1 MSDLE
6 LLWALASIIII
17 DIVLGGDNAI
27 VIAMASRKLPGP
39 QRNRAIVFGAAG
51 AILVRGML
59 AAFAVYLL
67 MIPFLKLVGGLVLIW
82 IAVRLLKN
90 EEVTF
95 EKVASGTTLL
105 QAVKIIIV
113 ADVAMGLDNVLAVAG
128 AADGHIPLIIIGLAI
143 SVPII
148 IWGSKLILKLME
160 KTPLVVYVGA
170 GVLAWTAGKMIVEDP
185 KLHHWVQGFALP
197 LDILVPLAVVFI
209 VPAAGHFMNR
219 VSGGRG
225 SSEDEGESSSKV
237 HKPSMLR
244 RRSSET

>member
-1 MSDLE
+1 VIDLE

-39 QRNRAIVFGAAG
+39 QRNRAIIFGAAG
-51 AILVRGML
+51 AILVRGIA

-67 MIPFLKLVGGLVLIW
+67 TIPFLKLVGGLILVW
-82 IAVRLLKN
+82 IAVKLLKN

-128 AADGHIPLIIIGLAI
+128 AADGHIPLIIIGLVI

-160 KTPLVVYVGA
+160 KTPLVVYLGA

-185 KLHHWVQGFALP
+185 KLHQWVQGFALP
-197 LDILVPLAVVFI
+197 LDILVPLAI
-209 VPAAGHFMNR
+209 VLFVPLAGHIVNR
-219 VSGGRG
+219 LSVRRP
-225 SSEDEGESSSKV
+225 SSEAGEEIDSKV
-237 HKPSMLR
+237 LKSSAAW